1 MGQPRLALGQFT
13 NSIPVVF
20 NEISSTSNWVANEVK
35 ANTFILF
42 NSGSKVTG
50 VSSGAS
56 NVGSVF
62 NVGSGID
69 ELSFG
74 VQALTSIINVMMP
87 EKIGMSLFFT
97 AKLNSVYE
105 FLGSGSSLA
114 KISYLRHA
122 QMLIPFDYDRYSWY
136 RQAYH

>member
-1 MGQPRLALGQFT
+1 LGQPRLAFDQFA
-13 NSIPVVF
+13 NSIAIVV
-20 NEISSTSNWVANEVK
+20 NKISSIFNWLANEVN
-35 ANTFILF
+35 ANPFILS

-50 VSSGAS
+50 VSSGAF
-56 NVGSVF
+56 NVGLVF
-62 NVGSGID
+62 NIGSGID

-87 EKIGMSLFFT
+87 KKIGMSLFFT

-105 FLGSGSSLA
+105 FLGSGSSKA